1 MWNKIA
7 EMAEFAEKYIDD
19 YSKNFV
25 DDGGI
30 WVEFEKLADIHISV
44 LDDEQSNGLS
54 GTFQAIAYPLD
65 GKGNTITDSS
75 YIQLWGA
82 GEMRRRF

>member
-1 MWNKIA
+1 MAKIWDKIS

-19 YSKNFV
+19 YKENFG

-30 WVEFEKLADIHISV
+30 WVEFEKIADIHISV
-44 LDDEQSNGLS
+44 LEIYDSNGLS

-75 YIQLWGA
+75 YIQL
-82 GEMRRRF
+82 F

>member
-1 MWNKIA
+1 MAKIWDKIA

-19 YSKNFV
+19 YKSHFV

-30 WVEFEKLADIHISV
+30 WVEFEKIADIHISV
-44 LDDEQSNGLS
+44 LEIYDSNGLS

-65 GKGNTITDSS
+65 GQGNTITDSS
-75 YIQLWGA
+75 YIQL
-82 GEMRRRF
+82 F